1 MKKVFE
7 YDFRGRNITV
17 EIGEMA
23 KQASSSCLVRYGDT
37 VVLTAMVNK
46 KEPATGDFFP
56 LMVLYQE
63 KQYSVGK
70 IPGGFIKREGRPTEN
85 ATLAARLIDRPIR
98 PLFPEGFRNEVQ
110 IVNEVLSVDTD
121 NSPEMTALFGSSLA
135 LSISDLPFMGP
146 VASVVVG
153 RINGEFIINP
163 TSDEQEKSDIYLN
176 FIHFWI
182 EPLTF
187 ILKRFGIKRALP
199 HCAKFMKAIGQA
211 YSEAARIYR
220 FRMSTTHRPP
230 PGNNKNLK
238 TIHRLDPHFL
248 CVPSLHIAIIVLT
261 CTFFPAVFKAEGM
274 ADDEYQSR
282 TGELYRNGREIAES
296 VLYLKQHS
304 VNCIPAALYMMLHLQ
319 SGLFSIEQAVSFIN
333 SLFTDADD
341 VTPQGKNKISDH
353 IHYMFDRLVLEGCN
367 EDDWTIP
374 VKRWLI
380 NQPLITPLQNKTTR
394 NIP

>member
-1 MKKVFE
+1 MTDGQRRAALEGKTFKDLGILLPYLVIPTHLSTLKPLCR
-7 YDFRGRNITV
+7 YLWTVIT
-17 EIGEMA
+17 
-23 KQASSSCLVRYGDT
+23 
-37 VVLTAMVNK
+37 
-46 KEPATGDFFP
+46 DFF
-56 LMVLYQE
+56 LLQF
-63 KQYSVGK
+63 SVK
-70 IPGGFIKREGRPTEN
+70 FNWRQIDVALVESPIDAEVPFRP
-85 ATLAARLIDRPIR
+85 D
-98 PLFPEGFRNEVQ
+98 
-110 IVNEVLSVDTD
+110 
-121 NSPEMTALFGSSLA
+121 
-135 LSISDLPFMGP
+135 
-146 VASVVVG
+146 
-153 RINGEFIINP
+153 
-163 TSDEQEKSDIYLN
+163 KSDIYLN

-199 HCAKFMKAIGQA
+199 HCAEFMKAIGQA

-380 NQPLITPLQNKTTR
+380 NQPLITPPQNKTPR